1 MTYRGKFMSRA
12 ARLAHKAEAGSF
24 LATDVTWRQAQL
36 AQAAAAAA
44 GADSILPFALVGR
57 YKGAMSLKGVPRPV
71 QVYDCSM

>member
-24 LATDVTWRQAQL
+24 LATDVTWKQ
-36 AQAAAAAA
+36 AQAAAAA
-44 GADSILPFALVGR
+44 GARVSNNGGLPLLLGR

-71 QVYDCSM
+71 QVYDCSV